1 MNAQDESSTQA
12 TTSRGPCLVD
22 GCPCKDARI
31 VSRRKTAY
39 FAARARLAGQTADR
53 VIVPERGW
61 RIPVA
66 PAEVIQQ
73 AQSA

>member
-31 VSRRKTAY
+31 VSRRKAAY

-61 RIPVA
+61 RIPA
-66 PAEVIQQ
+66 TPAVEVIQ
-73 AQSA
+73 APTA